1 MKRKKKKKSKKK
13 KNGKPNLDIEQL
25 NPLLTINEPDE
36 CLFAIVDF
44 SIPDRNHVRRIISKR
59 TKSTG
64 MVTAVMYEGEVGADN
79 TCSRKFNIMTMESA
93 PPKKFWK
100 AVNVVSELYRLV
112 GGTSDIRLYDG
123 KTLKEATDLMTLFN
137 HAKVWTHP
145 AMEKE
150 NAGWK
155 QF

>member
-1 MKRKKKKKSKKK
+1 MKRKKKKQRSS
-13 KNGKPNLDIEQL
+13 KPNHDIERL
-25 NPLLTINEPDE
+25 NPLINEPDE

-44 SIPDRNHVRRIISKR
+44 STPGRNHVRRIISKR

-79 TCSRKFNIMTMESA
+79 TCDRKFNIMTMESA
-93 PPKKFWK
+93 PPEKFWR

-123 KTLKEATDLMTLFN
+123 KTLKEAADLMCRFE
-137 HAKVWTHP
+137 HAIVWMAP
-145 AMEKE
+145 CEEK
-150 NAGWK
+150 
-155 QF
+155 

>member
-1 MKRKKKKKSKKK
+1 MKRKKKPKKK
-13 KNGKPNLDIEQL
+13 KQRNSKPDLDLERL

-79 TCSRKFNIMTMESA
+79 TCSQKFNIMTMESA
-93 PPKKFWK
+93 PPEKFWK
-100 AVNVVSELYRLV
+100 AINVLRDLYGIV
-112 GGTSDIRLYDG
+112 GGISDVRCYDG
-123 KTLKEATDLMTLFN
+123 KTMREAAQLMKRFD
-137 HAKVWTHP
+137 HAKVWISP
-145 AMEKE
+145 CDGK
-150 NAGWK
+150 
-155 QF
+155 